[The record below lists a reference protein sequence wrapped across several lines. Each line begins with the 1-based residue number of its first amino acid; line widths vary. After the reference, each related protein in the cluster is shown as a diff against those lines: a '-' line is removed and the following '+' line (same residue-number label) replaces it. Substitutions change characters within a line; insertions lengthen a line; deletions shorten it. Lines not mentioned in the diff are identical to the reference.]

1 MPVVGGTIADVSS
14 SEISDSLRV
23 VIGDAI
29 SPEEPEGSD
38 GPPAEAKKAK
48 KEKKG
53 IFGGLFGANKVK
65 ITHQV
70 KMV

>member
-1 MPVVGGTIADVSS
+1 MPIVGGTIADVSS

-29 SPEEPEGSD
+29 SPEESEETD
-38 GPPAEAKKAK
+38 APPAEGKKAK

-53 IFGGLFGANKVK
+53 IFGGLFGANKVQ
-65 ITHQV
+65 IR
-70 KMV
+70 